1 MNTSVTKF
9 QKLTTWGDYRFYPYY
24 NIRFKLAVMTVAVD
38 HADVQCG
45 SSSRSVYYTNLKME
59 EQEGDEVITR
69 TRFMIRDPGSMIE
82 YMFGYH

>member
-45 SSSRSVYYTNLKME
+45 SIVSFRVLYKLKD
-59 EQEGDEVITR
+59 GGTR
-69 TRFMIRDPGSMIE
+69 RR
-82 YMFGYH
+82 